1 MICIFKK
8 ITLITLSG
16 MNGKRQDKNLGNQ
29 LEAHCCVGDYCYE
42 VMIMTGDKLEKL
54 EVESKVLAMVT
65 ILGGG
70 YESE

>member
-1 MICIFKK
+1 MTCIFKK
-8 ITLITLSG
+8 ITLVTMCG

-29 LEAHCCVGDYCYE
+29 LEALCCVGDNCYE
-42 VMIMTGDKLEKL
+42 VMTMTGDNLEKL

-70 YESE
+70 YEGK